1 MATDTKRE
9 TGTENPN
16 PFGDLTKMLE
26 QFKVPGVDM
35 SSFIDARR
43 QDIEALVEANK
54 AAYEA
59 MQALGRAQTD
69 MLTQAMQGIQEAAK
83 GMATGGVGVAD
94 PTKQAEVARNACQKV
109 LADMTNLA
117 EMARK
122 SQADA
127 VASMTQRATQNMQ
140 EIRQMMLPK

>member
-1 MATDTKRE
+1 MAKDMKKDATM
-9 TGTENPN
+9 ENSN

-35 SSFIDARR
+35 SSIIDARR
-43 QDIEALVEANK
+43 KDIEALVEANK

-59 MQALGRAQTD
+59 MQALARKQTD

-83 GMATGGVGVAD
+83 GMANGGVGVAE
-94 PTKQAEVARNACQKV
+94 PAKQAEVARNACQKV
-109 LADMTNLA
+109 LADMKDLA

-122 SQADA
+122 SQADT
-127 VASMTQRATQNMQ
+127 VASMTRRATQNMQ
-140 EIRQMMLPK
+140 EIKQMMLAP